1 MNTFIQR
8 LITLIKTFF
17 MRLLKTD
24 IKGRLSQ
31 IDQKMNDIKTHI
43 NNLKSDTE
51 TFDENDHIIL
61 DSIEKSMTS
70 QEGMVKVLKNKSED

>member
-1 MNTFIQR
+1 
-8 LITLIKTFF
+8 

>member
-1 MNTFIQR
+1 
-8 LITLIKTFF
+8 

-43 NNLKSDTE
+43 NHLKSDTE